1 MPGGALSAAISP
13 RNEVQCLRESLLLL
27 FTLVLDKSGRICGA
41 EGTAADWIS
50 YSGLVVAWS
59 TAARCPAGLAA
70 PCRGEGW
77 DNALHHF
84 IKVKADTISSA
95 LPLWIGSTGLLKCL
109 LL

>member
-59 TAARCPAGLAA
+59 TAAGAQQGWLLHAEAKAGIM
-70 PCRGEGW
+70 
-77 DNALHHF
+77 HF
-84 IKVKADTISSA
+84 IT
-95 LPLWIGSTGLLKCL
+95 
-109 LL
+109 

>member
-70 PCRGEGW
+70 PCRSEGW
-77 DNALHHF
+77 DNALHHL

-95 LPLWIGSTGLLKCL
+95 LPLWIGSTGLLKSL